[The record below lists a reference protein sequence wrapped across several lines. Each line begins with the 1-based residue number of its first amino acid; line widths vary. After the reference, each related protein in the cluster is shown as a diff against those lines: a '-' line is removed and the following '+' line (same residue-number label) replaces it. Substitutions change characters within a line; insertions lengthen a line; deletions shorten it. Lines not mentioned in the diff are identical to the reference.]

1 MKLKNKRN
9 FCIPLQRGIDKFC
22 RNVYFWETKAPAGA
36 PLTKRSFSEHTSRK
50 LIHFHS
56 NLKKWLF
63 PKKWKL
69 DGNLRVKSFFTENL
83 NGPYGPYEHIVRDR
97 SSQYWPKNRVF
108 DENWK
113 IRVPKNSKMTFGLQ
127 NQTFETVPSSKMI
140 SKYILDH
147 SRVILTQFP
156 YVKIVFLMKINENR

>member
-1 MKLKNKRN
+1 MHGQEVKVSCAGCFSPNRFICRGSDGLGLPSSMELPHLVPRGLPRS
-9 FCIPLQRGIDKFC
+9 CRRTLPLNSPGQTARHHSQSD
-22 RNVYFWETKAPAGA
+22 N
-36 PLTKRSFSEHTSRK
+36 SEHTSRK
-50 LIHFHS
+50 LIHLHS

-97 SSQYWPKNRVF
+97 SSKYWPKNRVF

-113 IRVPKNSKMTFGLQ
+113 IRVLKNWKMS
-127 NQTFETVPSSKMI
+127 FETQNGAFEIVPSSKN
-140 SKYILDH
+140 H
-147 SRVILTQFP
+147 F
-156 YVKIVFLMKINENR
+156 